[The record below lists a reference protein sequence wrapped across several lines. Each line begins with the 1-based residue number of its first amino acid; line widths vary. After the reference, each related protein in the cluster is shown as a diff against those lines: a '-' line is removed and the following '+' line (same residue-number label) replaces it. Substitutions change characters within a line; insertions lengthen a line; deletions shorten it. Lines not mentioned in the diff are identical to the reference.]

1 MPNKETPAADEPRS
15 YRYRDCLDGTAPIPK
30 DALGNAIFSLLMAGG
45 MTTFM
50 VSFNGVRHSGLSF
63 FFDSLWLYPVI
74 FCLAMALRFLYV
86 NRAVAYLG
94 PRFVFPRFA
103 GARRNVAMTLV
114 NVAIMA
120 PVMATIVT
128 VLLKGPEGL
137 LLNLATELP
146 LSMAAAVTVNLLVV
160 GPVVKLLYHNVIRPT
175 TSLRLCQLSQRFVT
189 NWAGLF
195 TG

>member
-63 FFDSLWLYPVI
+63 FFESLWLYPVI

-86 NRAVAYLG
+86 NRAGAYLG

-137 LLNLATELP
+137 LLNLVTELP

>member
-1 MPNKETPAADEPRS
+1 
-15 YRYRDCLDGTAPIPK
+15 
-30 DALGNAIFSLLMAGG
+30 
-45 MTTFM
+45 
-50 VSFNGVRHSGLSF
+50 
-63 FFDSLWLYPVI
+63 
-74 FCLAMALRFLYV
+74 
-86 NRAVAYLG
+86 
-94 PRFVFPRFA
+94 
-103 GARRNVAMTLV
+103 
-114 NVAIMA
+114 
-120 PVMATIVT
+120 MATIVT

-137 LLNLATELP
+137 LLNLVTELP